1 MFTVKIVTPDAPIRT
16 FETTQLNIVTPQ
28 GEMGILSNHMPLV
41 TMLNISIMSS
51 DHKGE
56 RERYA
61 VAGGVLFFKNN
72 EATIMSDAV
81 EHEGEIDL
89 ARAEHAKLR
98 AEEKLKTKNPDFDV
112 KRVKIALL
120 KALNRMGLGGQ

>member
-61 VAGGVLFFKNN
+61 VAGGVLF
-72 EATIMSDAV
+72 
-81 EHEGEIDL
+81 
-89 ARAEHAKLR
+89 
-98 AEEKLKTKNPDFDV
+98 
-112 KRVKIALL
+112 
-120 KALNRMGLGGQ
+120 

>member
-28 GEMGILSNHMPLV
+28 GEMGPLSNHMPLV
-41 TMLNISIMSS
+41 TMLNISIMSA

-56 RERYA
+56 RERYT

-81 EHEGEIDL
+81 EHEGEIDF

-98 AEEKLKTKNPDFDV
+98 AEEKLKSKDPDIDA
-112 KRVKIALL
+112 KRAQIALL
-120 KALNRMGLGGQ
+120 KALNRIGLGGQ

>member
-1 MFTVKIVTPDAPIRT
+1 MFTVKIVTPDAPMRS
-16 FETTQLNIVTPQ
+16 FETTQINIVTPQ
-28 GEMGILSNHMPLV
+28 GELGILSNHMPLV

-51 DHKGE
+51 VHLGE
-56 RERYA
+56 RERYT

-89 ARAEHAKLR
+89 ARAEHAKNR
-98 AEEKLKTKNPDFDV
+98 AEEKLRSKDQEIDA
-112 KRVKIALL
+112 KRAQIALL
-120 KALNRMGLGGQ
+120 KALNRIDLGGQ